1 MFEISW
7 LRVKRLCTAARAI
20 PGWQRFSMLKQ
31 DRRSLNSLGR
41 YEEAVRLYKGT
52 VGITERALGREH
64 PDTLNCRDRLA
75 NAYRD
80 LER

>member
-1 MFEISW
+1 MVGH
-7 LRVKRLCTAARAI
+7 LVKANAAEHSDTLGSHSNLAD
-20 PGWQRFSMLKQ
+20 GYY
-31 DRRSLNSLGR
+31 SLGR

-64 PDTLNCRDRLA
+64 PDTLNSRDRLA